1 MANCVPAVR
10 SGALLVVS
18 GQLPFGLD
26 GKLAAGH
33 VGKLATGSAIE
44 TAIEAA
50 RLCAI
55 NVIAQAA
62 AAQIKHIISL

>member
-33 VGKLATGSAIE
+33 VGKLAPGS
-44 TAIEAA
+44 TIEAA